1 MNKLFVLG
9 TVAVLSACS
18 VDSLMATA
26 YPDREIFAFRST
38 VSEEDVLRYACAPSA
53 TEEETLRRARA
64 AHAFADAQ
72 LEAFAER
79 AETRMIQR
87 LESGDST
94 LAASFE
100 LNRNASRFGEVL
112 SEEIEA
118 RYQCLLFDFVET

>member
-1 MNKLFVLG
+1 MKKLFVLG
-9 TVAVLSACS
+9 TFAVLTACS
-18 VDSLMATA
+18 VDSLIATA
-26 YPDREIFAFRST
+26 YPDREVFAFRST
-38 VSEEDVLRYACAPSA
+38 VSEEDVLRYACAPGV

-72 LEAFAER
+72 LEAFGER
-79 AETRMIQR
+79 SATRMIER
-87 LESGDST
+87 LEGGDST

-100 LNRNASRFGEVL
+100 LNRNASRFGEAL